1 MTPRLRAWLP
11 WIVLAVAAIACTVP
25 FWLSDLDIRAAAY
38 FHHQAPFELGYDA
51 SWPMGNK
58 QPYKTLYA
66 FGSALSW
73 LIVLASI
80 LAFAVPRWRK
90 YPLVRKMALTSLA
103 TVALGTGL
111 LVNGIGKDYT
121 GRPRPRTLQEFG
133 GQAQYRPPLDLGTP
147 GVGKSFPCGHCSV
160 GFAVG
165 AIGLTVMAVRPT
177 LGVAIIIGS
186 FLLGGAIGSA
196 RMAAGGHFLSDVLW
210 SGILTWAAA
219 LASHALISGQRAR
232 AWVSRWPPW
241 LGYALLV
248 ALIVVVMAGLLFVRP
263 FHKRIDVR
271 MPMAANFSYV
281 LKLESAALEV
291 RVDPAQADA
300 VHLQGEVKGVGF
312 PNVRVREDDS
322 SDATSRMHA
331 IRHTGQAHEI
341 SAPMVLSVRPE
352 AAPHLK
358 VEIARGSV
366 RLDGNPSDL
375 AALRAA
381 QIHVQVEDAAE

>member
-1 MTPRLRAWLP
+1 MNLRLHAKLP
-11 WIVLAVAAIACTVP
+11 WIALAIAALICTLP
-25 FWLSDLDIRAAAY
+25 FWWSDLDIRAAAHFY
-38 FHHQAPFELGYDA
+38 QRAPFELGYDA
-51 SWPMGNK
+51 SWPMGNQ
-58 QPYKTLYA
+58 QPYKALYV

-80 LAFAVPRWRK
+80 VAFAVPRWRRH
-90 YPLVRKMALTSLA
+90 PLVRRMALTTLA

-165 AIGLTVMAVRPT
+165 AVGLVVMTARPT

-196 RMAAGGHFLSDVLW
+196 RMAAGAHFFSDVLW

-219 LASHALISGQRAR
+219 LTSNALISGQRVR

-241 LGYALLV
+241 LGYALLG
-248 ALIVVVMAGLLFVRP
+248 ALVVVVIAGLLFVRP

-271 MPMAANFSYV
+271 MVMTDPRTYYV
-281 LKLESAALEV
+281 LKLESAALDV
-291 RVDPAQADA
+291 RVDPAQSDA
-300 VHLQGEVKGVGF
+300 VRLQGEVKGVGF
-312 PNVRVREDDS
+312 PNVRVHEDDS
-322 SDATSRMHA
+322 SDATSQVHA
-331 IRHTGQAHEI
+331 IRHSGQAREI
-341 SAPMVLSVRPE
+341 FAPMVLSVRPE
-352 AAPHLK
+352 AVPNLQ
-358 VEIARGSV
+358 VEIGRGSV
-366 RLDGNPSDL
+366 RLADP
-375 AALRAA
+375 AALHAA

>member
-1 MTPRLRAWLP
+1 MSPRLRAWLP
-11 WIVLAVAAIACTVP
+11 WILLAIAAVACTVP
-25 FWLSDLDIRAAAY
+25 FWLGDLDIRAAAH
-38 FHHQAPFELGYDA
+38 FHRSAPFELGYDA
-51 SWPMGNK
+51 SWPLGNQ
-58 QPYKTLYA
+58 QPYKALYA

-80 LAFAVPRWRK
+80 LAFAVPRWRRH
-90 YPLVRKMALTSLA
+90 PLVRKMALTSLA

-165 AIGLTVMAVRPT
+165 AIGLTVMAARPT
-177 LGVAIIIGS
+177 LGVAIIVGS

-196 RMAAGGHFLSDVLW
+196 RMAAGAHFLSDVLW

-219 LASHALISGQRAR
+219 LTSHALISGQRVR

-241 LGYALLV
+241 LGYALLG

-271 MPMAANFSYV
+271 MPMTADSSYV
-281 LKLESAALEV
+281 LKLESAALDV

-322 SDATSRMHA
+322 SDATSRVHVV
-331 IRHTGQAHEI
+331 RHSGQAREI
-341 SAPMVLSVRPE
+341 FAPMVLSVRPE
-352 AAPHLK
+352 AVPHLK

-366 RLDGNPSDL
+366 RLDDP